1 MDWAAGEVL
10 TALDSLGLA
19 QDGKTVVF
27 FTSDHGPHIELC
39 LEGGRTGGLRGG
51 KSYSSWEGGVRVP
64 GAGTVVKIEIEYGRT
79 DQHDIG
85 ILPTLHWNAPHAR
98 THTVELGKS

>member
-1 MDWAAGEVL
+1 MDWAAGQVL

-19 QDGKTVVF
+19 QDGKTIVF

-64 GAGTVVKIEIEYGRT
+64 SAGTAQMGDSMIMILEY
-79 DQHDIG
+79 
-85 ILPTLHWNAPHAR
+85 
-98 THTVELGKS
+98 